1 MLNITSVQ
9 PKHRAGSKDK
19 DKETTTEK
27 ITPEREQAAG
37 QVWLAECEGDILG
50 CIFREGETRAGISR
64 ICRLVT
70 GSWYRREG
78 LGRLLVQSLEQR
90 ERETG
95 AHRVYAHVPYPSKL
109 GEAFFRKLGYRQL
122 GVETSDEDDK
132 ELKQESP
139 ERGFLGYPLN
149 KVYYKDL

>member
-1 MLNITSVQ
+1 M
-9 PKHRAGSKDK
+9 
-19 DKETTTEK
+19 
-27 ITPEREQAAG
+27 
-37 QVWLAECEGDILG
+37 
-50 CIFREGETRAGISR
+50 
-64 ICRLVT
+64 T

-122 GVETSDEDDK
+122 GVETSDEDDM

-139 ERGFLGYPLN
+139 ERGFLGYPLT